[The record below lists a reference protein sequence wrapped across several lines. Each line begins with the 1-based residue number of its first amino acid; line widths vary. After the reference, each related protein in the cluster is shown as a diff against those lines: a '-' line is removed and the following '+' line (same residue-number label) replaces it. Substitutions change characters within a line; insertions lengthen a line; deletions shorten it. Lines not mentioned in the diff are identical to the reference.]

1 MISNDKKQLPHILSC
16 ISDEANQRELQTI
29 DEEEDFLDES
39 KVNFNINSSKT
50 YFKNMLFMY

>member
-1 MISNDKKQLPHILSC
+1 MISNDKNQLPQILSC

-39 KVNFNINSSKT
+39 KDNFNINSSKP
-50 YFKNMLFMY
+50 YFKNILFLY